1 MKQPP
6 TSVVC
11 RLPLAAF
18 DIFTREACR
27 QARPLPLVITAAARA
42 LAELPEQKREVF
54 TIGEQLS
61 QETAASLLGRTSPAK
76 PNRRKGG
83 AR

>member
-61 QETAASLLGRTSPAK
+61 QETAASLLGRTRPAK